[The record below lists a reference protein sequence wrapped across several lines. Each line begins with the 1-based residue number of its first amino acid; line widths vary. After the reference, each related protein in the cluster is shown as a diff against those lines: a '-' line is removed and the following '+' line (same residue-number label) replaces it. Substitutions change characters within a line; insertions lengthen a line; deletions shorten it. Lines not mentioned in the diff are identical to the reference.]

1 MNFYMPTKVYQEKGA
16 VRNHGME
23 LAFFGKKALIVTG
36 SHSSKNN
43 GSLRDIQET
52 LEEYGVEYGIYD
64 RIGENPTID
73 MVMDAA
79 KQGRE
84 QGTDFV
90 IGIGG
95 GSPMDAAK
103 AIALMILNRDSSA
116 DVLYQPLALRSLPVV
131 EVPTTC
137 GTGSEVTPYAILT
150 RDDLET
156 KQSISHQV
164 FPALALVDPCYLQG
178 APLTVLTNTA
188 IDALG
193 HLIES
198 YFHSKATD
206 YSRML
211 AIQGMDVWGACK
223 HVLSGMEPEEEDFI
237 GLMFASSLAGMA
249 ITHTGTSLPHGLSYY
264 LTYHRGIPHG
274 QAVGFFLPGY
284 LDLFTETMEAEVMMV
299 LRILGFGCPEQF
311 AGWVR
316 ECIGRPNLTEQ
327 EITAMLAE
335 IMQSER
341 KLAAVPFAVEKQT
354 VEGIIR
360 SAAGNQT
367 NGKDGGK

>member
-1 MNFYMPTKVYQEKGA
+1 MNYYMPTKVYQEKNA

-23 LAFFGKKALIVTG
+23 LVSFGKKALIVTG
-36 SHSSKNN
+36 AHSSKKN
-43 GSLRDIQET
+43 GSLQDIQET
-52 LEEYGVEYGIYD
+52 LEQYGVEYRIYD

-79 KQGRE
+79 RQGRE
-84 QGTDFV
+84 QGSDFV

-103 AIALMILNRDSSA
+103 AIALMILNRDSSE

-131 EVPTTC
+131 AVPTTC

-156 KQSISHQV
+156 KQSISHRI
-164 FPALALVDPCYLQG
+164 FPALALVDPRYLEG
-178 APLTVLTNTA
+178 TPLTILTNTA
-188 IDALG
+188 VDALG

-198 YFHSKATD
+198 YFHANATD

-211 AIQGMDVWGACK
+211 AVQGMDVWGSCK
-223 HVLSGMEPEEEDFI
+223 NVLSGMEPEEEDESS
-237 GLMFASSLAGMA
+237 LMFASSLAGMA

-274 QAVGFFLPGY
+274 RAVGYFLPGY

-299 LRILGFGCPEQF
+299 LRILGFACPEQF
-311 AGWVR
+311 AGWMR
-316 ECIGRPNLTEQ
+316 ECIGRPELTEP
-327 EITAMLAE
+327 EIAAMLAE

-341 KLAAVPFAVEKQT
+341 KLAAVPWEIDRQAVET
-354 VEGIIR
+354 VIR
-360 SAAGNQT
+360 SGVSCQSDRKGDAI
-367 NGKDGGK
+367 